1 MTRSDRKA
9 GNSKLLR
16 KVLSTLLI
24 LCMAIGY
31 LPAANVFAEDGE
43 TPQPPNPVK
52 HRIPNGDGTYKLSLS
67 VTGDSEVRKEASD
80 VNVLIMYDTST
91 SMCRYWVRSDT
102 GYYGTT
108 DEYWSANDFDSD
120 NGPTVGDNTTVFK
133 LYKYVSGSFVALSQ
147 GETYTGTVYRRSSTQ
162 HTYYFETDSTTGE
175 LYGYYQNQY
184 VRVYYNNGTFY
195 RTRTGNNQYR
205 DPYDGTVYTRVRAN
219 YEEFNGDRVTRR
231 RADVSEKAVYDL
243 IHALFTYQNDDKTN
257 LNVSMMTFDSTGQPL
272 QTWTTRESDLTNE
285 LSSTGVSKELDYH
298 SGTNYE
304 GALNTIIN
312 ELRTVPNPDA
322 PTFVLFFTDGSPSQ
336 EGTTNPGPVGN
347 QTTYQGHAVASYE
360 EAYAIQ
366 SRANTTLYGIY
377 AFGDDYD
384 FLDDVMYYANTGH
397 ARPASEGG
405 VSAQTV
411 DTSNYYNAGN
421 TEELNSAIEHIFSQ
435 IVQAF
440 GITSV
445 SVNDGTT
452 SSVEAASGQISHL
465 LEVDESSYEYWL
477 ELPLINN
484 TFTKTDMV
492 SGTDI
497 TYTVTDNHDGTVT
510 LSWGDSNTLTLT
522 GSTTLSTAKVKW
534 TSANAFYNV
543 TPPAARFVASES
555 AVKWD
560 LVDTNGNPFTL
571 LDGVTYTVSFD
582 VYPSQDT
589 YDAIA
594 QIRNEET
601 AADREALYNTLIS
614 SAGRQYLKPTDDE
627 YTDFSLE
634 TNTGA
639 SLQYTDTRDPNPQP
653 YTDSFVFTDPPI
665 PTTASQLTVKKDWDP
680 VGEATDITM
689 TVTRDGL
696 DYYDIHLTSDNHYT
710 DVANISTGLL
720 RQTVDSTGLITS
732 VRVLDKGHDYGFS
745 EMDDNSYYWD
755 LDVQT
760 VRPMLINSSEHIS
773 TLVLIEDDA
782 DIRTA
787 MGSKIFLQ
795 QGSNTY
801 YKIDNKIYILEKS
814 GTTGNLNATNTKRG
828 SLTLYK
834 DVTGDDPGTGVFNFT
849 ITVDAEFNEH
859 IVSVTPSA
867 SEANTYTYTNKDGR
881 TVTVSYDSAHSMY
894 KGLDVYTYEEEVEGG
909 GTETK
914 QSTTVLYGAVDT
926 TENTF
931 TYQEAMWFSMWDY
944 DSEAEVKGLTPAGW
958 TEETTAGGSGTT
970 GYYYAP
976 SGTALTVDM
985 TASNNIRF
993 NYLPVGS
1000 TYTIKENSMSANYEY
1015 VSAEVKK
1022 GSDVDS
1028 TATVNDDTGT
1038 VSGTISES
1046 NIRFGV
1052 TYTNDYEL
1060 TSAVITKQFVG
1071 ITSDQIP
1078 EEFAITATVA
1088 EPGEDAV
1095 TKTLLLSDS
1104 DVEVSEDGLT
1114 YTWTIGE
1121 LSAGTTVSAT
1131 ESNAAVPGY
1140 HLDSAISPESIT
1152 TNRQGENKTIT
1163 LTNSYTQITDD
1174 VVNKPVLNIKKVDQ
1188 DNAAIPNVT
1197 FTLTDS
1203 GNAVVWTG
1211 ATDAEGKIAI
1221 DFDDLE
1227 VDFGTNPAATF
1238 SYTLT
1243 ESAPAGYDGAG
1254 PWSVTVKE
1262 DDGVVVEQLNQA
1274 SNLYERIYNWIIGSL
1289 RPETGYDSATSTLTV
1304 TNTIHKHDI
1313 TVTKTFEGIP
1323 STLIPASYG
1332 IEIKYDDSQTVNAT
1346 LSKSNAAVSAD
1357 GLTLTWTLENIA
1369 FGTKISYEEKA
1380 YQVTGYE
1387 WSSEDSSSVTGEV
1400 TVNDETSTHAVS
1412 LTNKYSIKS
1421 YDVTVT
1427 KEFQGIT
1434 DSTLI
1439 PSGFKVTAAV
1449 NGTSQ
1454 DLTVSGQ
1461 TPVSTANGL
1470 EYTWTIED
1478 VPFGTEIAF
1487 DESGTAIDG
1496 YTLGTVTW
1504 SDSSK
1509 KLTVSADET
1518 ANQFAI
1524 VNPYTL
1530 DTGKLIITKA
1540 LSADSEAVT
1549 IPPNTQFTVTGPEYP
1564 SGHAFAY
1571 SEFRDGSLVLDGI
1584 RAGDYTVSESADSA
1598 KVQGYDL
1605 TVTYDPAGG
1614 SATVPRDGEA
1624 TVAVTNKYVKKTSTD
1639 TQHSSVTVTKIDQ
1652 DNQPLDGASFA
1663 IKDGSTSVLT
1673 FTAGTATIST
1683 SASELA
1689 AYLPSTNGGTK
1700 TLKLVET
1707 EAPEGYQKDE
1717 TEYDVV
1723 LGTSISEE
1731 LINDVFVTTTTC
1743 CIKIVVN
1750 SAENTSISDKNT
1762 KITRNDTVDDS
1773 ITVNKVDQD
1782 RVALS
1787 GAAFTLYDGEASL
1800 AVYDTQSFTIS
1811 TDDAALADKLP
1822 DSGSSVQFTLRE
1834 TTVPQGYTGD
1844 TADHTVAISASS
1856 EEALTDGVWV
1866 TTKTYTIT
1874 IDGAETKNIVNTK
1887 KTGTDTQHNSITITK
1902 TDGTNQISG
1911 ATFEILSGETVIK
1924 EFSAGEYTISTSDD
1938 YLADY
1943 LPAVGETTTL
1953 TFVETDSPEG
1963 YELDSTPHTIT
1974 LGASSS
1980 EAYDS
1985 GQDMFITTTTYTIS
1999 VDLSSITNLKITD
2012 TARVDNSVTINKVD
2026 ENGEA
2031 LTGAVFTLYSGE
2043 QVITTYQAGT
2053 ATISTADSAL
2063 ADYLPD
2069 VGGTTELDLK
2079 ETQAPAGYDG
2089 DTGTHTVSISASQN
2103 EALTNGVFVTTTT
2116 YYITV
2121 DGEDS
2126 VNIENVK
2133 RTGEARVDTDITVDK
2148 VDGDDVALQGA
2159 SFAITTVGDEPV
2171 TVKTFTAGSAVI
2183 STEDEEFADYLP
2195 AAGESASFILKE
2207 TEAPDGYRMD
2217 ESEYSVTISASQNE
2231 SLDTTEN
2238 KWITTTTYTI
2248 KVANETAKT
2257 ITNTKITGSET
2268 VHTAIELTKVDSES
2282 SDSALAGAQFVL
2294 STGGENGGTVIN
2306 TYTTGRD
2313 GKIVISTESAALT
2326 DYLPTVD
2333 TPTVLVLTEEKAPV
2347 GYEAGNTVHALMI
2360 TAEESDEVLTNH
2372 VFVTTT
2378 TYTISVDGQTE
2389 TAQITNEKITGE
2401 DRVDSEITITKVDE
2415 DGETINGAT
2424 FELSTAE
2431 GETIAEFNGGSFK
2444 ISTADES
2451 LEDYLPAPAGDPV
2464 ELILRETAAP
2474 TGYMTDD
2481 AEYTITISAK
2491 SEEALDLNRGENG
2504 VFVTTTTY
2512 TILINGENSIDVT
2525 NWMIF
2530 GDLEIVKDLTSYEV
2544 SGSVSFVFSV
2554 TATLDDKVVF
2564 DDVYGLTFDEAGSKS
2579 IYIID
2584 EIPVGAKVVV
2594 QEIYGGA
2601 GYKVNS
2607 DARIETTIVPRYTDD
2622 SESPGITT
2630 VVFENRYDDSL
2641 KQGFGIVNK
2650 FEYTEDGWTY
2660 DNEGDSETLILPV
2673 EPQVQ

>member
-1 MTRSDRKA
+1 TDYAK
-9 GNSKLLR
+9 
-16 KVLSTLLI
+16 
-24 LCMAIGY
+24 
-31 LPAANVFAEDGE
+31 
-43 TPQPPNPVK
+43 
-52 HRIPNGDGTYKLSLS
+52 TY
-67 VTGDSEVRKEASD
+67 
-80 VNVLIMYDTST
+80 
-91 SMCRYWVRSDT
+91 
-102 GYYGTT
+102 
-108 DEYWSANDFDSD
+108 
-120 NGPTVGDNTTVFK
+120 
-133 LYKYVSGSFVALSQ
+133 
-147 GETYTGTVYRRSSTQ
+147 
-162 HTYYFETDSTTGE
+162 
-175 LYGYYQNQY
+175 
-184 VRVYYNNGTFY
+184 
-195 RTRTGNNQYR
+195 
-205 DPYDGTVYTRVRAN
+205 
-219 YEEFNGDRVTRR
+219 
-231 RADVSEKAVYDL
+231 
-243 IHALFTYQNDDKTN
+243 
-257 LNVSMMTFDSTGQPL
+257 
-272 QTWTTRESDLTNE
+272 
-285 LSSTGVSKELDYH
+285 
-298 SGTNYE
+298 
-304 GALNTIIN
+304 
-312 ELRTVPNPDA
+312 
-322 PTFVLFFTDGSPSQ
+322 
-336 EGTTNPGPVGN
+336 
-347 QTTYQGHAVASYE
+347 
-360 EAYAIQ
+360 
-366 SRANTTLYGIY
+366 
-377 AFGDDYD
+377 
-384 FLDDVMYYANTGH
+384 
-397 ARPASEGG
+397 
-405 VSAQTV
+405 
-411 DTSNYYNAGN
+411 
-421 TEELNSAIEHIFSQ
+421 
-435 IVQAF
+435 
-440 GITSV
+440 
-445 SVNDGTT
+445 
-452 SSVEAASGQISHL
+452 
-465 LEVDESSYEYWL
+465 
-477 ELPLINN
+477 
-484 TFTKTDMV
+484 
-492 SGTDI
+492 
-497 TYTVTDNHDGTVT
+497 
-510 LSWGDSNTLTLT
+510 
-522 GSTTLSTAKVKW
+522 
-534 TSANAFYNV
+534 
-543 TPPAARFVASES
+543 
-555 AVKWD
+555 
-560 LVDTNGNPFTL
+560 
-571 LDGVTYTVSFD
+571 
-582 VYPSQDT
+582 
-589 YDAIA
+589 
-594 QIRNEET
+594 
-601 AADREALYNTLIS
+601 
-614 SAGRQYLKPTDDE
+614 
-627 YTDFSLE
+627 
-634 TNTGA
+634 
-639 SLQYTDTRDPNPQP
+639 
-653 YTDSFVFTDPPI
+653 
-665 PTTASQLTVKKDWDP
+665 
-680 VGEATDITM
+680 
-689 TVTRDGL
+689 
-696 DYYDIHLTSDNHYT
+696 
-710 DVANISTGLL
+710 
-720 RQTVDSTGLITS
+720 
-732 VRVLDKGHDYGFS
+732 
-745 EMDDNSYYWD
+745 
-755 LDVQT
+755 
-760 VRPMLINSSEHIS
+760 
-773 TLVLIEDDA
+773 
-782 DIRTA
+782 
-787 MGSKIFLQ
+787 
-795 QGSNTY
+795 
-801 YKIDNKIYILEKS
+801 
-814 GTTGNLNATNTKRG
+814 
-828 SLTLYK
+828 
-834 DVTGDDPGTGVFNFT
+834 
-849 ITVDAEFNEH
+849 
-859 IVSVTPSA
+859 
-867 SEANTYTYTNKDGR
+867 
-881 TVTVSYDSAHSMY
+881 
-894 KGLDVYTYEEEVEGG
+894 VYTYEEEVEGG

-914 QSTTVLYGAVDT
+914 QSTIVLFGTVDT
-926 TENTF
+926 TKNTF
-931 TYQEAMWFSMWDY
+931 TYKEAMWFSMWDY
-944 DSEAEVKGLTPAGW
+944 DSGAEVKGLTPAGW
-958 TEETTAGGSGTT
+958 TEETTADGSGTT

-1028 TATVNDDTGT
+1028 TATVNDDTKT

-1114 YTWTIGE
+1114 YTWSIGE

-1140 HLDSAISPESIT
+1140 HLESSISPESIT

-1163 LTNSYTQITDD
+1163 LTNSYTQLTDD
-1174 VVNKPVLNIKKVDQ
+1174 VVNKPVLNIKKVEQ
-1188 DNAAIPNVT
+1188 DNTAMPNVT

-1221 DFDDLE
+1221 DFDDLD
-1227 VDFGTNPAATF
+1227 VDFGTNPQATF

-1243 ESAPAGYDGAG
+1243 ETAPAGYDGAG
-1254 PWSVTVKE
+1254 PWTVTVSE
-1262 DDGVVVEQLNQA
+1262 DDRVVVEQLNQA
-1274 SNLYERIYNWIIGSL
+1274 GTLYERIYNWIIGSL
-1289 RPETGYDSATSTLTV
+1289 SPATGYDSATSTLTV

-1346 LSKSNAAVSAD
+1346 LSKSNATVSAD

-1380 YQVTGYE
+1380 YQITGYD

-1400 TVNDETSTHAVS
+1400 TVSDETSTHAVS

-1434 DSTLI
+1434 DSNLI
-1439 PSGFKVTAAV
+1439 PSGFKVTADF
-1449 NGTSQ
+1449 NGASQ
-1454 DLTVSGQ
+1454 DLTVSGV
-1461 TPVSTANGL
+1461 TPESTTNGL

-1518 ANQFAI
+1518 ANQFSI

-1540 LSADSEAVT
+1540 LSADSEQVT
-1549 IPPNTQFTVTGPEYP
+1549 IPSNTQFTVTGPEYP
-1564 SGHAFAY
+1564 DGQVFAY
-1571 SEFRDGSLVLDGI
+1571 SEFTDGALVLDNI

-1605 TVTYDPAGG
+1605 TVSYDPANG
-1614 SATVPRDGEA
+1614 SATVPKDGEA
-1624 TVAVTNKYVKKTSTD
+1624 TVAVTNKYVKKTDTD
-1639 TQHSSVTVTKIDQ
+1639 TQHNSVTVTKIDQ
-1652 DNQPLDGASFA
+1652 DNQPLSGASFA
-1663 IKDGSTSVLT
+1663 LKDGSTTVLT
-1673 FTAGTATIST
+1673 FTAGMKTIST
-1683 SASELA
+1683 SDSELA
-1689 AYLPSTNGGTK
+1689 AYLPAADGGTK
-1700 TLKLVET
+1700 TLTLVET
-1707 EAPEGYQKDE
+1707 EAPDGYQKDE

-1731 LINDVFVTTTTC
+1731 LINDVFVTTTTYS
-1743 CIKIVVN
+1743 IKIVVN
-1750 SAENTSISDKNT
+1750 SAENTSISVKNT

-1773 ITVNKVDQD
+1773 ITVNKVDQTGA
-1782 RVALS
+1782 ALS
-1787 GAAFTLYDGEASL
+1787 GAKFTLYDGETSL
-1800 AVYDTQSFTIS
+1800 AVYDTQSFTIN
-1811 TDDAALADKLP
+1811 TADTALAGKLP

-1887 KTGTDTQHNSITITK
+1887 KTGTDTAHNSITITK
-1902 TDGTNQISG
+1902 TDGTNQIDG
-1911 ATFEILSGETVIK
+1911 ATFEILSGETLVK
-1924 EFSAGEYTISTSDD
+1924 EFEAGEFTISTGDD

-1943 LPAVGETTTL
+1943 LPAVGGTTTL
-1953 TFVETDSPEG
+1953 TLVETDSPEG

-1985 GQDMFITTTTYTIS
+1985 EQDMFITTTTYTIS
-1999 VDLSSITNLKITD
+1999 ADLSSIPNVKITGTD
-2012 TARVDNSVTINKVD
+2012 RVDNSVTINKVD
-2026 ENGEA
+2026 ANDEA

-2043 QVITTYQAGT
+2043 TPVATYQAGT

-2089 DTGTHTVSISASQN
+2089 DTGTHTVSISASKN
-2103 EALTNGVFVTTTT
+2103 EALTDGVFVTTTT
-2116 YYITV
+2116 YSITV

-2133 RTGEARVDTDITVDK
+2133 RTGEARADTQITVNK
-2148 VDGDDVALQGA
+2148 VDGDGVALSGA

-2207 TEAPDGYRMD
+2207 TEAPGGYRMD

-2231 SLDTTEN
+2231 SLDTAEN

-2268 VHTAIELTKVDSES
+2268 VHSTIEITKVDSES
-2282 SDSALAGAQFVL
+2282 SDSALEGAQFVL
-2294 STGGENGGTVIN
+2294 STGGEDGGTVIN

-2333 TPTVLVLTEEKAPV
+2333 APTVLVLTEEKAPA
-2347 GYEAGNTVHALMI
+2347 GYEAGSAVHALMI
-2360 TAEESDEVLTNH
+2360 TAEESDEELVNN

-2378 TYTISVDGQTE
+2378 TYTISVDNMTE
-2389 TAQITNEKITGE
+2389 SAEITNEKITGE
-2401 DRVDSEITITKVDE
+2401 DRVDSEITITKVDG

-2431 GETIAEFNGGSFK
+2431 GDTIAEFSGGSFK
-2444 ISTADES
+2444 ISTADIS
-2451 LEDYLPAPAGDPV
+2451 DEDLPLPGGEPV
-2464 ELILRETAAP
+2464 ELTLKETAAP
-2474 TGYMTDD
+2474 TGYMADD
-2481 AEYTITISAK
+2481 AEYIITISAE
-2491 SEEALDLNRGENG
+2491 SEEALDLNQGENG

-2512 TILINGENSIDVT
+2512 SILIEGEDSISVT

-2564 DDVYGLTFDEAGSKS
+2564 DDVYGLTFDEAESKS

-2607 DARIETTIVPRYTDD
+2607 DARIETTIVPRYTED

-2630 VVFENRYDDSL
+2630 VVFENRYDNSL